1 MTKMGSK
8 SESSALVISHVT
20 DFYRR
25 YPGEM
30 VKFYTCVDVQQP
42 LTGLTV
48 RITLPRGL
56 VPGASR
62 ALAGPHASAGNDGAL
77 VEVAPDVGTSHFVWQ
92 AEGKLPA
99 GTRCEYQLE
108 ARVAPTE
115 RDVILE
121 SRAVATCE
129 GVQGEEAEEIVA
141 IAVSAQGRYLD
152 YLPAFYRED
161 ELMGRF
167 LMLFESFWAP
177 IEGQIDHLPFY
188 FDPQMT
194 PSDFLPWLAS
204 WLDLALDEHW
214 PEERRRQLIGSAASL
229 YRKRGTKRGLQEY
242 LEIYAGGKVQ
252 IIEHRANNLRLD
264 PEAKLGSG
272 IALGMDNV
280 PHSFTVILRLPP
292 ISSPGRKREKERQ
305 ELERR
310 RRIEAII
317 EAEKPAHTSYNLQLE
332 IDPALGTYETR

>member
-1 MTKMGSK
+1 MTKMESK

-25 YPGEM
+25 YPGELAT
-30 VKFYTCVDVQQP
+30 FYTRVDVQQA

-48 RITLPRGL
+48 RVTLSEGL
-56 VPGASR
+56 EPAASR
-62 ALAGPHASAGNDGAL
+62 ALAGPHASADDAGAL
-77 VEVAPDVGTSHFVWQ
+77 LEVEPDVGISHFVWQ
-92 AEGKLPA
+92 VEGKLPT
-99 GTRCEYQLE
+99 GTHCEYQVE

-115 RDVILE
+115 RDVTLE
-121 SRAVATCE
+121 SRAVAACK
-129 GVQGEEAEEIVA
+129 GVQGEAEETVA
-141 IAVSAQGRYLD
+141 IAVSAQSRYLD
-152 YLPAFYRED
+152 YLPALYRED

-177 IEGQIDHLPFY
+177 IEGQIDHLAFY
-188 FDPQMT
+188 FDPQMS

-214 PEERRRQLIGSAASL
+214 PEERRRQLIGSTASL

-242 LEIYAGGKVQ
+242 LEIYTGGKVQ

-264 PEAKLGSG
+264 SEAKLGSG
-272 IALGMDNV
+272 IALGVDNV
-280 PHSFTVILRLPP
+280 PHSFTVLLRLPS
-292 ISSPGRKREKERQ
+292 ISSSRRKRERERQ

-317 EAEKPAHTSYNLQLE
+317 EAEKPAHTSYNLHLE
-332 IDPALGTYETR
+332 VDPALGTRETR